1 MKTMGSEYQ
10 GSDLSS
16 KYSISNY
23 VKSSSSFTSKQKTTF
38 EPPPSSSSKNDDTKE
53 EQVSNPHKL
62 EGREEWAIP
71 SNIATPG
78 QWETVSTPKKKTATM
93 DNDKKDKKTT
103 AHDNKPE
110 FQDDEAEDEEDLKNF
125 KIQEKQLPLDDKD
138 DKDSKD
144 SSEQPLFK
152 KRKKVGM
159 GQNDKKTKRRIRSKE
174 EE

>member
-23 VKSSSSFTSKQKTTF
+23 VKSSSSFSSKQKTTF
-38 EPPPSSSSKNDDTKE
+38 EPPPPSSLSKDNDTEE
-53 EQVSNPHKL
+53 EQVSSSHQL

-78 QWETVSTPKKKTATM
+78 RWETVSTPKMKTATM

-103 AHDNKPE
+103 THDNKPE

-125 KIQEKQLPLDDKD
+125 KIHEKQLFLDDKD
-138 DKDSKD
+138 DNDN
-144 SSEQPLFK
+144 SEQPLFK
-152 KRKKVGM
+152 KRKKIGM
-159 GQNDKKTKRRIRSKE
+159 GQNDKKAKRRIRSKE